1 MVKLTIFQEKLLVVL
16 LLILVVVIHTAD
28 VSKKAFL
35 LMELS
40 SLY

>member
-1 MVKLTIFQEKLLVVL
+1 MVKLTVLQEKLLVVL
-16 LLILVVVIHTAD
+16 LLILVVVVYTVD
-28 VSKKAFL
+28 VSKKAGL